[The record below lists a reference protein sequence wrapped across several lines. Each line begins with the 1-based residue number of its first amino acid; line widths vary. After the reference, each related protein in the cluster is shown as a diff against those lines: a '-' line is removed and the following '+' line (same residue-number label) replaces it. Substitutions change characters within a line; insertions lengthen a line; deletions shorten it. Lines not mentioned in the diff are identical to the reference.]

1 MWLQQV
7 CVSCGDGPSG
17 LEMHQTPVLVVSVYA
32 LYVRITYVRMA
43 SRRKLGHGTVSM
55 DLSK

>member
-32 LYVRITYVRMA
+32 LYVRIT
-43 SRRKLGHGTVSM
+43 LVSTGEQA
-55 DLSK
+55 